1 MPQIEIVIS
10 PQGQSQVETK
20 GFSGATCRAA
30 SQFIEVALGQSS
42 HEQLTAAFHQ
52 TENVQQASESERS

>member
-30 SQFIEVALGQSS
+30 SQFIEVALGQCS

-52 TENVQQASESERS
+52 PQGIHETESEHS

>member
-20 GFSGATCRAA
+20 GLSGATCRAA
-30 SQFIEVALGQSS
+30 SQFIEVALGQRS
-42 HEQLTAAFHQ
+42 HEQLTAAFYQ
-52 TENVQQASESERS
+52 TESVHQSIESERS

>member
-1 MPQIEIVIS
+1 MPQIEIAIS
-10 PQGQSQVETK
+10 PQGQSQIETK

-30 SQFIEVALGQSS
+30 SQFIEVALGQSF

-52 TENVQQASESERS
+52 PEGLQQTELEPS